1 MGSTNSTPTNTNL
14 NDYLTSLDLDFDNLE
29 KLKMPVLDF
38 KVGGGNKD
46 YERYNVSNLL
56 DEREKT
62 LNGGGLNN
70 TIDFDTSVN
79 DNSLSVN
86 VVNALNN
93 IQAGGSND
101 DMRDVIDN
109 ELKQIMNGGM
119 GCKCDKN
126 GENCKCGNDVLLS
139 ETSSMDLSPAS
150 MMGGAKKKKKELDTS
165 STSITSDSSDE
176 SDELS
181 SNDASTSSNSSSTTD
196 TSTSMAGGSDSGNS
210 DNNMSIKRGISVFP
224 FESSDADISLSERNM
239 RLLRKHL

>member
-1 MGSTNSTPTNTNL
+1 MGSTFSGEKKQTNL
-14 NDYLTSLDLDFDNLE
+14 NDYLTSLDLDFNNFE

-46 YERYNVSNLL
+46 YESYNVSKLL
-56 DEREKT
+56 SDRENT

-70 TIDFDTSVN
+70 TTDFDTSVN
-79 DNSLSVN
+79 HNSLSVN
-86 VVNALNN
+86 VVKALNN
-93 IQAGGSND
+93 IQDAGSNN
-101 DMRDVIDN
+101 DMRDVISG
-109 ELKQIMNGGM
+109 ELKKIMDGGM

-126 GENCKCGNDVLLS
+126 GENCKCGNDISLS
-139 ETSSMDLSPAS
+139 ATSSMDLSPAS
-150 MMGGAKKKKKELDTS
+150 MMGGAKKKKFTTS

-196 TSTSMAGGSDSGNS
+196 TSTTMAGGSDSNYS
-210 DNNMSIKRGISVFP
+210 DDNMSIKRGISVFP
-224 FESSDADISLSERNM
+224 FESSEGDISLSERNM

>member
-1 MGSTNSTPTNTNL
+1 MGSSNSKTENANL
-14 NDYLTSLDLDFDNLE
+14 NDYLTSLDLDFNNFE

-46 YERYNVSNLL
+46 CESYNVSKLL
-56 DEREKT
+56 RDRENT
-62 LNGGGLNN
+62 LNGGGFNN
-70 TIDFDTSVN
+70 TTDFDTSVN
-79 DNSLSVN
+79 HNSLSVN

-101 DMRDVIDN
+101 DMRNVIDN

-126 GENCKCGNDVLLS
+126 GENCKCGNDISLS
-139 ETSSMDLSPAS
+139 STSSMDLSPAS
-150 MMGGAKKKKKELDTS
+150 MMGGAKKKKFTTS
-165 STSITSDSSDE
+165 STSITSDSSDG

-181 SNDASTSSNSSSTTD
+181 SNDASTSSTSSSTTD
-196 TSTSMAGGSDSGNS
+196 TSTTMAGGSESDNS

-224 FESSDADISLSERNM
+224 FESSEAGDSLSERNM

>member
-1 MGSTNSTPTNTNL
+1 MGSRNSTPQKETNL
-14 NDYLTSLDLDFDNLE
+14 NDYLTSLDLDFNNFE

-38 KVGGGNKD
+38 KVGGGNNSYKK
-46 YERYNVSNLL
+46 YNVSNLL
-56 DEREKT
+56 NEREIT
-62 LNGGGLNN
+62 LDGGGLNN
-70 TIDFDTSVN
+70 TTDFDTSVN

-101 DMRDVIDN
+101 DMRNVIDN

-126 GENCKCGNDVLLS
+126 GENCKCGNDASLS
-139 ETSSMDLSPAS
+139 STSSMNLSPNS
-150 MMGGAKKKKKELDTS
+150 MMGGAKKKKFTTS
-165 STSITSDSSDE
+165 STSITSDSSDG
-176 SDELS
+176 SYELS
-181 SNDASTSSNSSSTTD
+181 SNDESTSSTSSSTTD
-196 TSTSMAGGSDSGNS
+196 TSTTMAGGSESNNS

-224 FESSDADISLSERNM
+224 FESSEAGNSLSERNM

>member
-1 MGSTNSTPTNTNL
+1 MGSSNSTEKKETNL
-14 NDYLTSLDLDFDNLE
+14 NDYLTSLDLDFNNFE
-29 KLKMPVLDF
+29 KPKMPVLDF

-46 YERYNVSNLL
+46 YESYNVSKLL
-56 DEREKT
+56 SDRENT
-62 LNGGGLNN
+62 LNGGGFNN
-70 TIDFDTSVN
+70 TTDFDTSVN
-79 DNSLSVN
+79 HNSLSVN

-93 IQAGGSND
+93 IQVGGSND
-101 DMRDVIDN
+101 DMRNVIDN

-126 GENCKCGNDVLLS
+126 GENCKCGNDISLS
-139 ETSSMDLSPAS
+139 STSSMDLSPNS
-150 MMGGAKKKKKELDTS
+150 MMGGAKKKKFTTS

-181 SNDASTSSNSSSTTD
+181 SNDASTSSTSSSTTD
-196 TSTSMAGGSDSGNS
+196 TSTTIVGGSESDNS

-224 FESSDADISLSERNM
+224 FESSEAGDSLSERNM

>member
-1 MGSTNSTPTNTNL
+1 MGSSNSTEKKETNL
-14 NDYLTSLDLDFDNLE
+14 NDYLTSLDLDFNNFE
-29 KLKMPVLDF
+29 KQKMPVLDF
-38 KVGGGNKD
+38 KVGGGNNS
-46 YERYNVSNLL
+46 YEKYNVSNLL
-56 DEREKT
+56 NERENT
-62 LNGGGLNN
+62 LNGGGFNN
-70 TIDFDTSVN
+70 TTDFDTSVN
-79 DNSLSVN
+79 HNSLSVN

-101 DMRDVIDN
+101 NMRNVIND

-126 GENCKCGNDVLLS
+126 GENCKCGNDNSLS
-139 ETSSMDLSPAS
+139 STSSMDLSPGS
-150 MMGGAKKKKKELDTS
+150 MMGGAKKKKFTTS

-181 SNDASTSSNSSSTTD
+181 SNDESTSSTSSSTTD
-196 TSTSMAGGSDSGNS
+196 TSTTMAGGSESDNS

-224 FESSDADISLSERNM
+224 FESSEADNSLSERNM

>member
-1 MGSTNSTPTNTNL
+1 MGSSNSTEKKETNL
-14 NDYLTSLDLDFDNLE
+14 NDYLTSLDLDFNNFE
-29 KLKMPVLDF
+29 KTKMPVLDF
-38 KVGGGNKD
+38 KVGGGNNS
-46 YERYNVSNLL
+46 YEKYNVSNLL
-56 DEREKT
+56 NERENT

-70 TIDFDTSVN
+70 TTDFDTSTN
-79 DNSLSVN
+79 HNSLSVN

-101 DMRDVIDN
+101 DMRNVIND

-126 GENCKCGNDVLLS
+126 NKNCKCGNDISLS
-139 ETSSMDLSPAS
+139 DTSDDMNLSPDS
-150 MMGGAKKKKKELDTS
+150 MMGGAKKKKFTTS

-176 SDELS
+176 RNELS
-181 SNDASTSSNSSSTTD
+181 SNDASSSSTSSSTTD
-196 TSTSMAGGSDSGNS
+196 TSTTMAGGSESDNS

-224 FESSDADISLSERNM
+224 FESSEAGDSLSERNM